1 MGKIVV
7 GRHTTTINVENEWR
21 MILKIIGIHR
31 TKYCPLPSALLGG
44 TFKHNMFQATKLLVL
59 GKQEPIFFRK
69 TNNCKCIL
77 AITATPLAQLLQIV
91 GKIAIF
97 KVKKPNK
104 CMW

>member
-1 MGKIVV
+1 M
-7 GRHTTTINVENEWR
+7 
-21 MILKIIGIHR
+21 
-31 TKYCPLPSALLGG
+31 Y
-44 TFKHNMFQATKLLVL
+44 LV
-59 GKQEPIFFRK
+59 
-69 TNNCKCIL
+69 L